1 MANKFTAI
9 IALGSNLVQPITQI
23 QAALAQIAQIPHTQ
37 LLKTSSLYQTAPVGY
52 ANQPDF
58 INAVCMVETTL
69 SGVDLLQTLQQ
80 IEQQFGRE
88 RHFRNAPRTLDLDI
102 IDYAQQ
108 SSDDALLTLPH
119 PRAHQRSFVM
129 MPLAEIAPD
138 YRIGQHG
145 TAAELSARLGN
156 QGIQKLNLCPHLNQQ

>member
-9 IALGSNLVQPITQI
+9 IALGSNLAQPITQI
-23 QAALAQIAQIPHTQ
+23 QAALAQIAQIPYTQ

-69 SGVDLLQTLQQ
+69 SSIDLLQTLQQ

>member
-9 IALGSNLVQPITQI
+9 IALGSNLAQPITQI
-23 QAALAQIAQIPHTQ
+23 QAALAQIAQIPYTQ

-69 SGVDLLQTLQQ
+69 SGIDLLQTLQQ

>member
-1 MANKFTAI
+1 M
-9 IALGSNLVQPITQI
+9 
-23 QAALAQIAQIPHTQ
+23 
-37 LLKTSSLYQTAPVGY
+37 GY

-69 SGVDLLQTLQQ
+69 SGIDLLQTLQQ

-156 QGIQKLNLCPHLNQQ
+156 QGIQKLNLCPI

>member
-1 MANKFTAI
+1 MANKSIAI
-9 IALGSNLVQPITQI
+9 IALGSNLAQPITQI

-52 ANQPDF
+52 ADQPDF

-108 SSDDALLTLPH
+108 SSEDALLTLPH

>member
-1 MANKFTAI
+1 MANKSIAI
-9 IALGSNLVQPITQI
+9 IALGSNLAQPIAQI

-58 INAVCMVETTL
+58 INAVCIVETTL
-69 SGVDLLQTLQQ
+69 SGINLLQTLQQ

-156 QGIQKLNLCPHLNQQ
+156 QGIQKLNVCHHLNQQ